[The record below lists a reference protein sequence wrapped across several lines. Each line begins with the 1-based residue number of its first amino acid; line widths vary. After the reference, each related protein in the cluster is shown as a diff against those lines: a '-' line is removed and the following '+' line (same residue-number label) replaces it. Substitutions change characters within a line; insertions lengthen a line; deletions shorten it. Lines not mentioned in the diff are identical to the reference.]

1 MNKSINND
9 INKFDGKYLK
19 CIVSKYNSVLKYVAN
34 SGAMVVLQPT
44 GDKQSYGKGG
54 TVYQRNYRGNQ
65 LCLITTQECLE
76 PILRIMKR

>member
-1 MNKSINND
+1 M
-9 INKFDGKYLK
+9 
-19 CIVSKYNSVLKYVAN
+19 SVVA
-34 SGAMVVLQPT
+34 G
-44 GDKQSYGKGG
+44 GIQSAAGENE